1 VTLNYKFK
9 STSDGKQAH
18 EKIVEQIKTA
28 IFENKIPPGQ
38 KLQNEREL
46 AEIFNTSRV
55 TVRSAIL
62 TLKNSGLLYVKKGSG
77 GGTFVND
84 NINETNLSEL
94 LHDII
99 QWKNISI
106 EHVIDVRGIIEPSI
120 AYFAAKNRTD
130 KDIEKIWASIADLER
145 SFNLKKTFQSNDEHF
160 HRALADAAHNPL
172 LSVFQASLIDLLFK
186 FISSIKWDDEEKAS
200 MSLYHKRIAQ
210 KVEDQDPA
218 GARKIMVEHLF
229 DMRQM
234 LSRYPL
240 KDVLK

>member
-1 VTLNYKFK
+1 MNYKFK
-9 STSDGKQAH
+9 SASDGKQAH
-18 EKIVEQIKTA
+18 EKIVDQIKSA

-62 TLKNSGLLYVKKGSG
+62 TLKNSGLLYVKKGAG
-77 GGTFVND
+77 GGTFVSN
-84 NINETNLSEL
+84 NINETKLSEL

-106 EHVIDVRGIIEPSI
+106 EHVVDVRGIIEPSI
-120 AYFAAKNRTD
+120 AYFAAKNRTNED
-130 KDIEKIWASIADLER
+130 MEKIWTSIADLEK
-145 SFNLKKTFQSNDEHF
+145 SFNKKTTFQSKDEHF

-172 LSVFQASLIDLLFK
+172 LSVFQTSLIDLLFK
-186 FISSIKWDDEEKAS
+186 FISTIKWNDEEKAS
-200 MSLYHKRIAQ
+200 MTLYHKKIA
-210 KVEDQDPA
+210 KRVETQDA
-218 GARKIMVEHLF
+218 SSARKIMVDHLY

-234 LSRYPL
+234 LIRYPL